1 MGKMTAYKYRRMV
14 FTTALLE
21 SLGRLQCEILNDGKT
36 SDPDLE
42 LAKKFTDAF
51 YKDELKL
58 DTSSISEIKAR
69 LYEGTEFIRDV
80 ADACENIA
88 DDKAAAVNAG
98 EIEPEDDQ
106 EIELSEEDKAVLDQI
121 FDLKKPVDDI
131 EAIRDATVAALIAE
145 DKKAQEVKNALD
157 IAQSQVSSGE
167 NPEAMEETIARINK
181 IGPTSLMNGIMN
193 HFSTLAVKDINESG
207 RFTSVASAMEQNRD
221 IIKTRSVIMYSLF
234 ETANHLGIHK
244 FTPDEIKHLTVE
256 LYYGK

>member
-14 FTTALLE
+14 FTKALLE
-21 SLGRLQCEILNDGKT
+21 SLGRLQCEILNDGKM
-36 SDPDLE
+36 DEPDLV
-42 LAKKFTDAF
+42 LAKKFSDAF
-51 YKDELKL
+51 YTDELKL
-58 DTSSISEIKAR
+58 DSSSVADIKAR

-98 EIEPEDDQ
+98 EIEPEDGQ

-121 FDLKKPVDDI
+121 FDIKKPIDDI

-145 DKKAQEVKNALD
+145 DKKAQEVKQALD
-157 IAQSQVSSGE
+157 IAQSQVSTGD
-167 NPEAMEETIARINK
+167 NPQAMEETVARINK

-193 HFSTLAVKDINESG
+193 HFSTLAVKDINENG
-207 RFTSVASAMEQNRD
+207 HFTSVATAMEQNRD
-221 IIKTRSVIMYSLF
+221 IIKTRAVAMYSLF
-234 ETANHLGIHK
+234 ETANRMGLHK
-244 FTPDEIKHLTVE
+244 FTPDEIKRLTIE